1 MKNFMR
7 EDAMKAIVFIAV
19 ALAIFAPSLVFAEDL
34 GALRVTLIE
43 GEAYIQAEDSD
54 EWFEASVNMPLKG
67 EDSLWVPEGGRLE
80 IHVRGGAFVRLDER
94 TALGVLEAEE
104 GPPRFYLEEGRLYLS
119 NEGTGDETMTVD
131 TPLASVQVPDEAV
144 AMVEVSGSGGTKVSV
159 LEGRAYAETRKGTTV
174 VEAGTYLRTDD
185 GLYAT
190 VSRLPAPDEWE
201 RWNRAR
207 DDDLSGPY
215 ASVRYLPDELDE
227 YAYDFDENGRWVYV
241 RDYGHVWTPAVAVS
255 VGWAPY
261 RHGRWRWVHGNYVW
275 VSYERWGWVPYHYGR
290 WAYVTR
296 IGWCWVPPRHREV
309 YWAPGYV
316 AWTYTPTYVAWV
328 PLAPG
333 EIYYA
338 YGYYGPRSVNILS
351 INISKTVV
359 HVHKNIRVHNA
370 VTVVHRDSFRK
381 GGKYSHVKL
390 RRDFFLKNRK
400 WGIHGPPDIKPERPH
415 ASGVAKNL
423 RRDGR
428 PAGEVDRPA
437 RERVERRR
445 GPAVSKEPFELG
457 TNRQRQD
464 LRAEKRQARKPE
476 RSNAP
481 GVAKNL
487 RRDGQ
492 SAGKVDRPA
501 RERVERRPGPAVS
514 RERYEPRRD
523 RLEARAGRPQAPER
537 ELDRKSLRP
546 QKDNRDVRTR
556 KPEVPEAALRGKSSR
571 PETKAKRTDRD
582 GGFNTLEKR
591 PQRETLVREKAPGR
605 LRTTREFEAQAKPLR
620 KEPQGVRR
628 GSPVREPR
636 REARA
641 EARPRAR
648 DLKSRSPGRKVIS
661 GGRSSPPSVKPSAP
675 ARREAQKRV
684 TRGNQIRK
692 SEEQPKE
699 TFRKSLP
706 GWTSGGARGKNA
718 GTSLRNNRGSRHQV
732 GR

>member
-1 MKNFMR
+1 
-7 EDAMKAIVFIAV
+7 MKAIVFIAV

-43 GEAYIQAEDSD
+43 GEAYIQTEDSD

-67 EDSLWVPEGGRLE
+67 EDSLWVPERGRLE
-80 IHVRGGAFVRLDER
+80 VHVRGGAFVRLDER
-94 TALGVLEAEE
+94 TALDVLEAEE

-119 NEGTGDETMTVD
+119 NEGAGGGTMTVD

-144 AMVEVSGSGGTKVSV
+144 AMVEVFDSGGTKVSV
-159 LEGRAYAETRKGTTV
+159 LEGRAYAETRKGATV

-241 RDYGHVWTPAVAVS
+241 RDYGYVWTPAVSVS
-255 VGWAPY
+255 VSWAPY
-261 RHGRWRWVHGNYVW
+261 RHGRWRWVHGHYVW
-275 VSYERWGWVPYHYGR
+275 VSYERWGWIPYHYGR
-290 WAYVTR
+290 WTYVTR

-359 HVHKNIRVHNA
+359 HVHKNIHVHNA
-370 VTVVHRDSFRK
+370 VTAVHRDSFRK

-390 RRDFFLKNRK
+390 GRDFFLKDRK

-415 ASGVAKNL
+415 AAGVAKNP

-428 PAGEVDRPA
+428 PAG
-437 RERVERRR
+437 
-445 GPAVSKEPFELG
+445 
-457 TNRQRQD
+457 
-464 LRAEKRQARKPE
+464 
-476 RSNAP
+476 
-481 GVAKNL
+481 
-487 RRDGQ
+487 
-492 SAGKVDRPA
+492 KVDGPVRK
-501 RERVERRPGPAVS
+501 RVERRPGPAVS
-514 RERYEPRRD
+514 KEPFEPRRD

-537 ELDRKSLRP
+537 ELGRKSLKP
-546 QKDNRDVRTR
+546 QKDNRNVRTR
-556 KPEVPEAALRGKSSR
+556 KPDVPEAALRGKSPR
-571 PETKAKRTDRD
+571 PETKAKRPDRD
-582 GGFNTLEKR
+582 RGFNALERTLR
-591 PQRETLVREKAPGR
+591 RETLAREKAPGR

-628 GSPVREPR
+628 GSPVREPK

-641 EARPRAR
+641 EARPRAK
-648 DLKSRSPGRKVIS
+648 DLKSRFTGRKAIS
-661 GGRSSPPSVKPSAP
+661 GGRSSPPSAKSPAP
-675 ARREAQKRV
+675 PRREAQKKV
-684 TRGNQIRK
+684 TRGKQIRK
-692 SEEQPKE
+692 SKEQPQE
-699 TFRKSLP
+699 TFRESLP
-706 GWTSGGARGKNA
+706 DWTSGAAREKRA
-718 GTSLRNNRGSRHQV
+718 GPSLRNHRGARR